1 MASRSDSLEF
11 LENPPLEWK
20 GPEYNG
26 DNSPGGGG
34 GGQGRLEPVPG
45 RGGWG
50 QT

>member
-1 MASRSDSLEF
+1 MLGF
-11 LENPPLEWK
+11 LGILGKFPLEWK

-34 GGQGRLEPVPG
+34 GGKGRMEGGQGQEG
-45 RGGWG
+45 G